1 MVPASLRCLWGDTAD
16 KVPSSRRRWARSC
29 SLRSCFGGLAL
40 VGAQLKE
47 SLFGELGLQTHPL
60 RARRGG
66 GVEGSVHGHLLCP
79 GAILL
84 LAFCP
89 GSELTEGRLRI
100 RWLAEKGVS
109 YGSSGVRSPDP
120 LRLVRLFSLYKQ
132 SKETTS
138 QRGKLLPQVTQLQK
152 ASAGVWT
159 LLGLARVAAHLRTY
173 VIPRNQVGGGGG
185 GGGGGKCGPRQAPS
199 ALPVRPPLVFY
210 VSLSMCLSFYM
221 NLGMVT
227 PEASSAQS
235 ITVWPVCPLI

>member
-16 KVPSSRRRWARSC
+16 KVPSSRRWWARSC

-185 GGGGGKCGPRQAPS
+185 GGGKCGPRQAPS